1 LWGRISNPNFV
12 IKKASLKMSDLNNL
26 LFIADVLPVGPV
38 KNYLQLTLLSVGLLA
53 LVTTIWWQTDKES
66 YEEVTEDLPI
76 TSFEKLEIWG
86 MLNVLVS
93 DGPTYSLTARGSRK
107 AIANVKVRQRAKW
120 LKIGSSFFFWHR
132 QYDLVLTITTPNLSK
147 LDVSGACTVQ
157 LTGFKELPSLDIDI
171 TGASNVSLEGEVQ
184 TLNIDITGASRLTL
198 DGRGNNLTADIT
210 GASALHALKYP
221 VEDARVEVTGACTA
235 QIFATRVLKAEAT
248 GASKVEYQGDPSVDF
263 ESAGA
268 SYIKKV

>member
-1 LWGRISNPNFV
+1 MN
-12 IKKASLKMSDLNNL
+12 DLTNL
-26 LFIADVLPVGPV
+26 LVIADALPVEPV
-38 KNYLQLTLLSVGLLA
+38 KNYLHLTLLSVGLLA

-76 TSFEKLEIWG
+76 TAFEKLEIWG
-86 MLNVLVS
+86 MLNVLVT
-93 DGPTYSLTARGSRK
+93 DGPAYSLTARGSRR
-107 AIANVKVRQRAKW
+107 AISNVKVRLRGKW

-132 QYDLVLTITTPNLSK
+132 QYDLFLTITTPNLSK

-157 LTGFKELPSLDIDI
+157 LTGFKELPGLDIDI

-184 TLNIDITGASRLTL
+184 SLNIDITGASRLTL
-198 DGRGNNLTADIT
+198 VGHGNQLTADIT

-221 VEDARVEVTGACTA
+221 VDVATIEVTGACTA
-235 QIFATRVLKAEAT
+235 QVHAIRTLKAEAT
-248 GASKVEYQGDPSVDF
+248 GASKVEYHGDPSVDF

>member
-1 LWGRISNPNFV
+1 
-12 IKKASLKMSDLNNL
+12 MSDLTTFL
-26 LFIADVLPVGPV
+26 LLADALPVEPV

-76 TSFEKLEIWG
+76 TAFEKLEIWG
-86 MLNVLVS
+86 MMNVLVT
-93 DGPTYSLTARGSRK
+93 DGPTYSLTARGSRR
-107 AIANVKVRQRAKW
+107 AIANVKVRLRGKW

-132 QYDLVLTITTPNLSK
+132 QYDLLLTITTPTLNK

-157 LTGFKELPSLDIDI
+157 LTGFKELHGLDIDI

-198 DGRGNNLTADIT
+198 VGRGHNLTADIT

-221 VEDARVEVTGACTA
+221 VEDATVEVTGACTA

-248 GASKVEYQGDPSVDF
+248 GASKVEYQGEPSVDF